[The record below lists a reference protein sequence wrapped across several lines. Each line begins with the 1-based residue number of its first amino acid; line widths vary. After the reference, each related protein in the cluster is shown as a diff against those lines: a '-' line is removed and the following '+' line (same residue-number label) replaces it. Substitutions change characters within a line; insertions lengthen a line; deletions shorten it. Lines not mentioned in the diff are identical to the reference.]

1 MDMDNIVICKSSD
14 LEDIFKKILKEN
26 ELIKNKTDENLNV
39 QQASN
44 YLKISTS
51 KLYKD
56 CNLGKVPFCKIGKKL
71 VFKKDDLDEY
81 LKLNSSK
88 NSLKF

>member
-1 MDMDNIVICKSSD
+1 MDNIVICKASD

-44 YLKISTS
+44 YLKIST
-51 KLYKD
+51 
-56 CNLGKVPFCKIGKKL
+56 P
-71 VFKKDDLDEY
+71 
-81 LKLNSSK
+81 
-88 NSLKF
+88 

>member
-1 MDMDNIVICKSSD
+1 MDMDNIIICKASD

-44 YLKISTS
+44 YLKISIS

-56 CNLGKVPFCKIGKKL
+56 CNLGKIPFCKIGKKL
-71 VFKKDDLDEY
+71 IFKKNDLDEY
-81 LKLNSSK
+81 LKFNSSK